1 MEFYRKKYMKI
12 IRVVIMPKKSYA
24 VIGMGRFGQSVVKEL
39 IRRQADVLVI
49 DNDPE
54 RIAKMSKIAT
64 HAVTLDSTNVQAL
77 KEVGISSI
85 DHVVVAIGKD
95 LQSSILTTLILKDL
109 GVTQVTVK
117 VQDENHEKVVSKLGA
132 DDIIQPEQQS
142 GKRLASKIIS
152 DNVLDY
158 IDLNESHS
166 FIIINVMEK
175 IVDSTI
181 INLNVRNK
189 FHINIVAIRR
199 GENII
204 IPSPDD
210 VLEKTDQLL
219 LVGKNNDLEKFN
231 NWLQK

>member
-1 MEFYRKKYMKI
+1 
-12 IRVVIMPKKSYA
+12 MPKKSYA
-24 VIGMGRFGQSVVKEL
+24 VIGMGRFGESVVEEL
-39 IRRQADVLVI
+39 IKRQADVLVI

-109 GVTQVTVK
+109 GVEQVTVK
-117 VQDENHEKVVSKLGA
+117 VQDANHEKVVKKLGA
-132 DDIIQPEQQS
+132 DEIIQPEQQS

-166 FIIINVMEK
+166 FIIINVMDK

-199 GENII
+199 GEDII

-231 NWLQK
+231 AWLQK

>member
-1 MEFYRKKYMKI
+1 MS
-12 IRVVIMPKKSYA
+12 KKSYA
-24 VIGMGRFGQSVVKEL
+24 VIGMGRFGESVVEEL
-39 IRRQADVLVI
+39 VKRQADVLVI
-49 DNDPE
+49 DKNPE

-109 GVTQVTVK
+109 GVDRVTVK
-117 VQDENHEKVVSKLGA
+117 VQDANHEKVVEKLGA
-132 DDIIQPEQQS
+132 DEIIQPEQQS

-166 FIIINVMEK
+166 FIIINVMDK

-199 GENII
+199 GEDIL

-210 VLEKTDQLL
+210 VLMKTDQLL

>member
-1 MEFYRKKYMKI
+1 
-12 IRVVIMPKKSYA
+12 MPRKSYA
-24 VIGMGRFGQSVVKEL
+24 VIGMGRFGESVVKEL
-39 IRRQADVLVI
+39 IKRQADVLVI
-49 DNDPE
+49 DKNPE

-77 KEVGISSI
+77 KEVGIRSI
-85 DHVVVAIGKD
+85 DHVIVAIGKD

-117 VQDENHEKVVSKLGA
+117 VQDANHEKVVSKLGA
-132 DDIIQPEQQS
+132 DEIIQPEQQS

-166 FIIINVMEK
+166 FIIIKVQDK

-199 GENII
+199 GEDII

>member
-1 MEFYRKKYMKI
+1 
-12 IRVVIMPKKSYA
+12 MPRKSYA
-24 VIGMGRFGQSVVKEL
+24 VIGMGRFGESVVKEL
-39 IRRQADVLVI
+39 IKRQADVLVI
-49 DNDPE
+49 DKDPE

-109 GVTQVTVK
+109 GVDQVTVK
-117 VQDENHEKVVSKLGA
+117 VQDANHEKVVEKLGA
-132 DDIIQPEQQS
+132 DEIIQPEQQS

-166 FIIINVMEK
+166 FIIINVTSK

-210 VLEKTDQLL
+210 VLLKTDQLL